1 MSKGSACVCHVTDGS
16 LCSLRGCFIHR
27 EHSFLDASHA
37 AFVESSTMWPYAC
50 LSDCKVMVKCVES
63 DGKVIA
69 THVSVQSHHQPVR
82 SDREGC
88 RHPSCVS
95 CMRHCQAAP
104 WVHALP
110 TVLVRWV
117 RLFHSLPPAA
127 TPGTFLCCHGCWVGG
142 IGFIRCHRLPLLEPS
157 CVVTVHAGVLI
168 MSFDLIAMQPS
179 CSLHGRVI
187 RVCPIARMYASV
199 TVLGRWVLSRCMRA
213 CHSCVSH
220 RQDVRECNGAG

>member
-1 MSKGSACVCHVTDGS
+1 
-16 LCSLRGCFIHR
+16 
-27 EHSFLDASHA
+27 
-37 AFVESSTMWPYAC
+37 MWPYAC

-82 SDREGC
+82 PDREGC

-95 CMRHCQAAP
+95 CMRQSQAAD
-104 WVHALP
+104 WVHSLP
-110 TVLVRWV
+110 TVLGRWV

-127 TPGTFLCCHGCWVGG
+127 TPGTFMCCHGAC
-142 IGFIRCHRLPLLEPS
+142 
-157 CVVTVHAGVLI
+157 
-168 MSFDLIAMQPS
+168 
-179 CSLHGRVI
+179 GRVI

-199 TVLGRWVLSRCMRA
+199 TVLGRWVRLFHSLRFHSLPPAATPGTFMCCRA

>member
-1 MSKGSACVCHVTDGS
+1 MIVKCCATSTVTSIQGGSNAGRRGRSTSTASVPST

-69 THVSVQSHHQPVR
+69 THVSVQSHCQPVR
-82 SDREGC
+82 PDREGC
-88 RHPSCVS
+88 CHPSCVS
-95 CMRHCQAAP
+95 CMRRRQAVD

-110 TVLVRWV
+110 
-117 RLFHSLPPAA
+117 
-127 TPGTFLCCHGCWVGG
+127 
-142 IGFIRCHRLPLLEPS
+142 
-157 CVVTVHAGVLI
+157 
-168 MSFDLIAMQPS
+168 
-179 CSLHGRVI
+179 SLHGRVI

-199 TVLGRWVLSRCMRA
+199 TVLGRWDRFHSLPPAATPGTFMCCHGACRCPDHVL
-213 CHSCVSH
+213 
-220 RQDVRECNGAG
+220 

>member
-1 MSKGSACVCHVTDGS
+1 MCRVTEGS

-63 DGKVIA
+63 DGKGIV

-82 SDREGC
+82 PDREGC
-88 RHPSCVS
+88 HPSCVS
-95 CMRHCQAAP
+95 CMRQRQAAD

-117 RLFHSLPPAA
+117 RLFHSLPPDTTCCHSCHSPFSLHLCRMKQRQAADWVHALPTVLGRWDRFHSLPPAA
-127 TPGTFLCCHGCWVGG
+127 TPGTFMCCHAAFMGVSFVCVPSPGC
-142 IGFIRCHRLPLLEPS
+142 
-157 CVVTVHAGVLI
+157 T
-168 MSFDLIAMQPS
+168 
-179 CSLHGRVI
+179 RV
-187 RVCPIARMYASV
+187 
-199 TVLGRWVLSRCMRA
+199 
-213 CHSCVSH
+213 
-220 RQDVRECNGAG
+220 

>member
-1 MSKGSACVCHVTDGS
+1 
-16 LCSLRGCFIHR
+16 
-27 EHSFLDASHA
+27 
-37 AFVESSTMWPYAC
+37 MWPYAC

-82 SDREGC
+82 PDREGC

-95 CMRHCQAAP
+95 CMRRRQAAD

-110 TVLVRWV
+110 
-117 RLFHSLPPAA
+117 
-127 TPGTFLCCHGCWVGG
+127 
-142 IGFIRCHRLPLLEPS
+142 
-157 CVVTVHAGVLI
+157 
-168 MSFDLIAMQPS
+168 
-179 CSLHGRVI
+179 SLHGRVI

-199 TVLGRWVLSRCMRA
+199 TVLGRWVRLFHSLPPAATPGTFMCCHGACGRVIRVCPIARMYASVTVLGRWDRFHSLPPAATPGTCMCCRA